1 MTLTRRQFDVFLG
14 AFGAAALFGCAGQLV
29 DRRVGAP
36 QNNSGTP
43 GNDGGAQRDEGA
55 AADNPD
61 RVAGNPDQVNR
72 NPVWKAVP
80 TLQLVPGTTV
90 SIAGYVSAPDRD
102 ALTVALH
109 CGVLPPG
116 VTFDPKTMSFV
127 VAADAPTGSAMDLV
141 LAADDGRA

>member
-14 AFGAAALFGCAGQLV
+14 ALAAAALFGCTEKMVG
-29 DRRVGAP
+29 RRVGAS
-36 QNNSGTP
+36 QNDGGAP
-43 GNDGGAQRDEGA
+43 GNDGGAQRDEAA
-55 AADNPD
+55 AADNPG
-61 RVAGNPDQVNR
+61 RVAGNADQVNR
-72 NPVWKAVP
+72 NPVWKAIP

-109 CGVLPPG
+109 RGMLPPG

-127 VAADAPTGSAMDLV
+127 VAADAPMGSATDLV

>member
-1 MTLTRRQFDVFLG
+1 MTLTRRQFNVFLG
-14 AFGAAALFGCAGQLV
+14 ALGAAALSGCAGQMI
-29 DRRVGAP
+29 DRQLGAP
-36 QNNSGTP
+36 QNDGGTP
-43 GNDGGAQRDEGA
+43 ENDGDTQRNEGA

-109 CGVLPPG
+109 RGMLPLG

-127 VAADAPTGSAMDLV
+127 VAADAPAGSAMDLV